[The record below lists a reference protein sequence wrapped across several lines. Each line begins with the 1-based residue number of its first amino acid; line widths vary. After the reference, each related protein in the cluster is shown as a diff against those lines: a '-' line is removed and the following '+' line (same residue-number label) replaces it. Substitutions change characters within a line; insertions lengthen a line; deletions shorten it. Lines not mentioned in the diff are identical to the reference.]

1 MNSRIYQ
8 PGLNFQA
15 KILSSNQ
22 SNALS
27 SPEKTSHTHK
37 KHKIMKINF
46 SEVLQCKRELVKYA
60 KSENRNEQPIMVS
73 DEIRM
78 SLISEIYP
86 IINPINANQKTD
98 IMISIMIIQYLQNH
112 QKLNEAISVIS
123 NSIANRIVGE
133 RDISIIHGF
142 SYVISRVTQLCIVE
156 SKNLEILFFN
166 EFCRYVP
173 WIDIKR
179 PFTSEEYVSRY
190 NRPKTFNTIYEIQC
204 LFGMILEWFSYDS
217 ELVEFM
223 SIPIIK
229 NIINNGNLEN
239 IDSYLIETF
248 FETTGFIARE
258 TCPNKLNQIYDMLND
273 KLKSYDIEK
282 NFSFKRL
289 DAIIKSKKLKLPYTL
304 KSKEIYISDPHE
316 SNKNLNKNSCNV
328 PNDVPNTN
336 NTDLNNN
343 VNSNNMPN
351 INNTGSN
358 NNANPYNV
366 PNANNMEVSNNMNP
380 SNVPNAINTSANSNV
395 NPYNVQNINNTG
407 VNNNMNPNN
416 APNANNAGINNNL
429 YPYNVPNANNMEVS
443 NNMNPNNA
451 PNANNAGINNN
462 LYPYNVPNA
471 NNMEASNNMNPN
483 NIPNAINTSAN
494 NNVNPY
500 NVQNINNIGVNN
512 NMNPN
517 NAPNANNTSI
527 NDNVNPSN
535 VPNINNEEVNNNVNL
550 NNISNINNT
559 EVKTNL
565 NQTSASNSELITF
578 FNSGNEIKHNS
589 KTSKVIFNKIKDDI
603 NDIIKSTN
611 SNLKTDINISIKL
624 IRYLEKHQ
632 YLYEAVS
639 IIVQKFIQKIIEDRK
654 VSSIHGFSYILSR
667 VTELCQIKDQNLKIL
682 FYNEFCRYIPWINI
696 NRQFTAKEYLSVHK
710 KTINMFAIEEIK
722 CLFGLI
728 IEWFS
733 YDSVLVEFI
742 TIPIIENIIINGDLN
757 DIDGYLIETFLEL
770 TGFVAHLQCPDK
782 LKSIYEMI
790 DTKTSDLAKKNS
802 LKRLSEFIKKEPKK
816 YSLPYTLNYED
827 VKVYIPKDDE

>member
-358 NNANPYNV
+358 NNANPNNV

-380 SNVPNAINTSANSNV
+380 SNV
-395 NPYNVQNINNTG
+395 
-407 VNNNMNPNN
+407 
-416 APNANNAGINNNL
+416 
-429 YPYNVPNANNMEVS
+429 
-443 NNMNPNNA
+443 
-451 PNANNAGINNN
+451 
-462 LYPYNVPNA
+462 
-471 NNMEASNNMNPN
+471 
-483 NIPNAINTSAN
+483 PNAINTSAN

-527 NDNVNPSN
+527 NDNVNPSNVPNINNTEVNNNVNPGN

>member
-429 YPYNVPNANNMEVS
+429 YPYNVPNANNME
-443 NNMNPNNA
+443 
-451 PNANNAGINNN
+451 
-462 LYPYNVPNA
+462 
-471 NNMEASNNMNPN
+471 ASNNMNPN